1 MRNIFHLVSSWL
13 CAALVTTFVFL
24 PKLSDIQSHPK
35 DFVYVEGTYLML
47 NGERFIVKG
56 YNYLPRDYGWTDM
69 TTWDWEEVDREFAL
83 AKAYGANTIRTGLH
97 APSAIGDLTC
107 AKARTFREVRPEYLE
122 AVHTLVS
129 IAEKH
134 DLRLILWLGDLC
146 PQFLLPAY
154 YPGLERYI
162 EAIVTAFA
170 DHPQII
176 AWDLQTDVDG
186 FALQRYPIGCHGL
199 LSYCTKTN
207 MLNMLRFMAD
217 TIRQLDSHHLITV
230 GFCWVTTSLLAQDFT
245 DFLMPQVLGGDV
257 PEILE
262 GEAASQ
268 LQGYGPGAGLDYDTM
283 VSTLEDKI
291 RSLQSQVARPMPIV
305 FAEYGSPSAGD
316 NYSPELQR
324 QIYDVYLEVA
334 FLRLKLAGALN
345 WTLTDF
351 IWPPK
356 SQPFAFLDNPLP
368 VTEQNFGAFHLDYSP
383 KPAAEIAR
391 AYYADAPTIA
401 FQDGPEELK
410 FIFSKTFVPGPE
422 DTRVLA
428 VAFDSITF
436 LSADRSSLLTL
447 DIGDPS
453 ARSYLVQGF
462 SGDESPWGDEA
473 KNFVWAGGEEKTA
486 RLWLPFPEGT
496 RSISLR
502 VNSVLEDMDMTVLVD
517 DEEIKTLS
525 LGVGWKTYTI
535 QLPEEQ
541 PFTIGSTFKLRGKFN
556 LPISEGTVTIQMS
569 NDQIAWQDVAS
580 IVPERGRFAASI
592 PIEHAGTLWLRA
604 VWSGAGL
611 YRSAV
616 SEAISLEIP
625 APPVTP
631 TATVVP
637 PPATDA
643 NQTKAASYTVSP
655 MLTVSPPPATASPTP
670 VVESAPQAPIRLCG
684 GAGALLPFLACLGI
698 CFVLRRRQA

>member
-1 MRNIFHLVSSWL
+1 MH
-13 CAALVTTFVFL
+13 
-24 PKLSDIQSHPK
+24 K
-35 DFVYVEGTYLML
+35 
-47 NGERFIVKG
+47 
-56 YNYLPRDYGWTDM
+56 
-69 TTWDWEEVDREFAL
+69 
-83 AKAYGANTIRTGLH
+83 
-97 APSAIGDLTC
+97 
-107 AKARTFREVRPEYLE
+107 
-122 AVHTLVS
+122 LVS

-146 PQFLLPAY
+146 PQFLHPAY
-154 YPGLERYI
+154 YPGLQRYI
-162 EAIVTAFA
+162 EAIIPTFV
-170 DHPQII
+170 DNPQII

-186 FALQRYPIGCHGL
+186 AVLQKPPFGCYGEMP
-199 LSYCTKTN
+199 YCTKTN

-230 GFCWVTTSLLAQDFT
+230 GFCWVTTSLLTQDFT

-257 PEILE
+257 PDILE
-262 GEAASQ
+262 AEMASE
-268 LQGYGPGAGLDYDTM
+268 LQGYGPGAGRDYDTM
-283 VSTLEDKI
+283 VRTLEDKI
-291 RSLQSQVARPMPIV
+291 RSLQSQMTRPMPIV

-316 NYSPELQR
+316 DYSPELQQ

-345 WTLTDF
+345 WALTDF

-356 SQPFAFLDNPLP
+356 SKPFAFLDSPLS
-368 VTEQNFGAFHLDYSP
+368 VTEQNFGAFYLNYSP

-391 AYYADAPTIA
+391 AYYANAPTIT
-401 FQDGPEELK
+401 FQDRPEELK

-436 LSADRSSLLTL
+436 LSAERSSLLTL

-453 ARSYLVQGF
+453 ARPYLVQGF
-462 SGDESPWGDEA
+462 SGDEGPWEERA

-486 RLWLPFPEGT
+486 RIWLPFPEKT
-496 RSISLR
+496 RYISLR
-502 VNSVLEDMDMTVLVD
+502 VNSVLEDMRMTILVD

-525 LGVGWKTYTI
+525 VGVGWKTYTI

-541 PFTIGSTFKLRGKFN
+541 PVTIGSTFKLRGKFN
-556 LPISEGTVTIQMS
+556 LPISEGTVTIQIS

-580 IVPERGRFAASI
+580 VVPQRGRFAASI
-592 PIEHAGTLWLRA
+592 PIERAGTLWLRA

-611 YRSAV
+611 YQSAV

-631 TATVVP
+631 TPSIVP
-637 PPATDA
+637 LPAA
-643 NQTKAASYTVSP
+643 
-655 MLTVSPPPATASPTP
+655 ASPTP
-670 VVESAPQAPIRLCG
+670 MTESTPQAPIGLY
-684 GAGALLPFLACLGI
+684 AGAVALLLLLVGLGI
-698 CFVLRRRQA
+698 YFALRHQKG